1 MIDESGNGAG
11 FDVAGMTALEEIKKA
26 LEGVTP
32 GPWKWF
38 GNASSNHVYLATTHS
53 GRRYV
58 MDFVRWG
65 MRGAQPRFQPAKG
78 GMIDAKDL
86 LQFEVGDRD
95 IVGMEAAK
103 KDGSVY
109 RYDVRG
115 IDCPDARYIAAVNP
129 AVITELI
136 YTLESLQRENEEL
149 RKDKDH
155 IEAEKAGIAKI
166 ALNNVDYW
174 KSQAEAAEA
183 EVKHLQAEIDR
194 KSSMS
199 GDHRY
204 WEGRYRDEAAENEK
218 LRELLTPFAKFD
230 LSELKQRAF
239 LQILV
244 CPEGDDHADNYGPH
258 FHRARQALAS
268 TGGEHNADK

>member
-1 MIDESGNGAG
+1 
-11 FDVAGMTALEEIKKA
+11 MTALEEIKKA

-32 GPWKWF
+32 GPWFEGDKWVF
-38 GNASSNHVYLATTHS
+38 VSPRS
-53 GRRYV
+53 GL
-58 MDFVRWG
+58 MDEALENVLRNDE
-65 MRGAQPRFQPAKG
+65 AQAN
-78 GMIDAKDL
+78 
-86 LQFEVGDRD
+86 
-95 IVGMEAAK
+95 
-103 KDGSVY
+103 
-109 RYDVRG
+109 
-115 IDCPDARYIAAVNP
+115 ARYIAAVNP
-129 AVITELI
+129 AAISELLS
-136 YTLESLQRENEEL
+136 TLESLQRENEEL

-155 IEAEKAGIAKI
+155 IGAEKAGIAKN

-268 TGGEHNADK
+268 TGGEHNAE

>member
-1 MIDESGNGAG
+1 MS
-11 FDVAGMTALEEIKKA
+11 VEEIKKA

-32 GPWKWF
+32 ER
-38 GNASSNHVYLATTHS
+38 L
-53 GRRYV
+53 RYE
-58 MDFVRWG
+58 
-65 MRGAQPRFQPAKG
+65 A
-78 GMIDAKDL
+78 DAM
-86 LQFEVGDRD
+86 F
-95 IVGMEAAK
+95 
-103 KDGSVY
+103 
-109 RYDVRG
+109 
-115 IDCPDARYIAAVNP
+115 AAVQGEQYGETHHAYNWADKP
-129 AVITELI
+129 HRVLYDAIGLMRNSAS
-136 YTLESLQRENEEL
+136 TLESLQRENEEL

-155 IEAEKAGIAKI
+155 IGAEKAGIAKN

-268 TGGEHNADK
+268 TGGEHNAE